1 MSTNPLDRD
10 PEKDGIYRGS
20 APKNGD
26 DQHVIVNEEQQK
38 GPIFTRLADSFR
50 RETNTNNTHAFK
62 AEGGGF
68 DHEGAAQRT
77 ANSGLARK
85 LKGRH
90 LQMIAIGGSI
100 GKLYTNKLEGGVAN
114 SPQVLVF
121 SLHLVLHFPGV
132 DPRL

>member
-1 MSTNPLDRD
+1 MSTSPFDRD
-10 PEKDGIYRGS
+10 PEKDGIYGGPS
-20 APKNGD
+20 PKNGD
-26 DQHVIVNEEQQK
+26 DQIVAVYEEQQK

-50 RETNTNNTHAFK
+50 QDTNTNNTHTFK

-100 GKLYTNKLEGGVAN
+100 GKFYTNQLERGVAD
-114 SPQVLVF
+114 SP
-121 SLHLVLHFPGV
+121 
-132 DPRL
+132 

>member
-1 MSTNPLDRD
+1 MSTSPFDRD
-10 PEKDGIYRGS
+10 PEKDGIYGGVS
-20 APKNGD
+20 PKNGD
-26 DQHVIVNEEQQK
+26 DQIVAVHEEQQK

-50 RETNTNNTHAFK
+50 RETNTNNTHTFK

-100 GKLYTNKLEGGVAN
+100 GKFYTNQLERGVAD
-114 SPQVLVF
+114 SP
-121 SLHLVLHFPGV
+121 
-132 DPRL
+132 

>member
-1 MSTNPLDRD
+1 MSTNPSDRD
-10 PEKDGIYRGS
+10 PEKDGIYGGS
-20 APKNGD
+20 SPRNGD
-26 DQHVIVNEEQQK
+26 EQHVTAHEEQRK
-38 GPIFTRLADSFR
+38 GPIFTRIADSFR
-50 RETNTNNTHAFK
+50 REPNANTTHAFK

-100 GKLYTNKLEGGVAN
+100 GKFYTNQLERGVAN

-121 SLHLVLHFPGV
+121 SLHLAQRFPGV